1 MYNLIKTSY
10 KMSMVYSIVF
20 ILIGLLLFLDPS
32 GFVELISYMIC
43 ILLIIIG
50 VNNVLNYSKNRDLA
64 VNKTLLVVGVILFII
79 GIFLI
84 VKPTFIGK
92 IVPSIIG
99 VCLIIKT
106 IEKLMYLS
114 YINDKNSEQYMIS
127 LISGIIIMIAGIFL
141 LFNPLSGTLIV
152 TQIIGVIIVI
162 YSVMDIIEKIKYK
175 NMFKNKK
182 DEKVKIIDEKES
194 I

>member
-10 KMSMVYSIVF
+10 KMSMIYSIVF
-20 ILIGLLLFLDPS
+20 ILIGLLLFLDPA
-32 GFVELISYMIC
+32 GFVELISYMIGML
-43 ILLIIIG
+43 LLIIG
-50 VNNVLNYSKNRDLA
+50 TNNVLNYSRNRDLA

-99 VCLIIKT
+99 VCLIIKA

-114 YINDKNSEQYMIS
+114 YISDKNSEQYMIS

-152 TQIIGVIIVI
+152 TQIIGVIIVV

-175 NMFKNKK
+175 NIFNNKK
-182 DEKVKIIDEKES
+182 NEKVKIIDEK
-194 I
+194 